1 MNKINVMLLQNKIEE
16 YIIIKNNI
24 VEFDN
29 KYIIDSILNEF
40 PSLSQK
46 EAECLLNMFI
56 ELSGKNKNECIDLSV
71 TAPNSFSIKAE
82 TTSVTMYELLKNAEK
97 SILITGYSI
106 SDYFDDLLDIIVSK
120 IKKGVLV
127 KLFLNDFD
135 SKKDILDKLLL
146 YKGRFLEIYNFNKSK
161 KGIEALHAKVISV
174 DSKKSLIT
182 SANLSFNGLQKNIEV
197 GSIINSSRIARNIE
211 DMFYKLKNMKVFSKI
226 E

>member
-82 TTSVTMYELLKNAEK
+82 PTSVTMYELLKNAEK

-161 KGIEALHAKVISV
+161 K
-174 DSKKSLIT
+174 
-182 SANLSFNGLQKNIEV
+182 
-197 GSIINSSRIARNIE
+197 
-211 DMFYKLKNMKVFSKI
+211 
-226 E
+226 